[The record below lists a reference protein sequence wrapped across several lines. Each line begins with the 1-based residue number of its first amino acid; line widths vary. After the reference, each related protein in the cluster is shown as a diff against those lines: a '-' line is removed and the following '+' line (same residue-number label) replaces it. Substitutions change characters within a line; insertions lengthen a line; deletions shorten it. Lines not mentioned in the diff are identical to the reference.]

1 MRQRLAWRTN
11 ATTIVV
17 KDECDNDRRRF
28 RSTRW
33 PHQLEDGS
41 TRWSHRHAK
50 RNPESMATPRA
61 RVAVA
66 SCRRALGIGDYEG
79 DSDRR
84 VVCDDVQSAKCSTT
98 CLGPVGTDLSSVPYD
113 SHETRRR
120 PPPQAVAKFWC
131 NFATVR
137 DRVSC
142 APNGGALCHLRAGFA
157 SGFHKRRSMHPWK
170 GIMSPFIVRPTC
182 CCPESRTTHTL
193 LGLLRTRV
201 RAAATQNLAVSSA
214 SAML

>member
-1 MRQRLAWRTN
+1 MRQRSSWRTN
-11 ATTIVV
+11 ATTIG
-17 KDECDNDRRRF
+17 ETAN
-28 RSTRW
+28 
-33 PHQLEDGS
+33 QL
-41 TRWSHRHAK
+41 RCHAK

-84 VVCDDVQSAKCSTT
+84 VVSDDVQSAKCSTT